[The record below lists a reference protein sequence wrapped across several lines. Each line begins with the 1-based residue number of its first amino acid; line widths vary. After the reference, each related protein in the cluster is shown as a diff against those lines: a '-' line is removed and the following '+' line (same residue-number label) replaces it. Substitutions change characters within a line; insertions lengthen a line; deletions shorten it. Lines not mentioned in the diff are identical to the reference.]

1 MDIYHEIEMVLLMS
15 EQQRWHRRDAKKAQQ
30 KKFKSDN
37 RSSVRTI
44 INIIVDKAKK
54 IKEKEKGSV

>member
-1 MDIYHEIEMVLLMS
+1 MS
-15 EQQRWHRRDAKKAQQ
+15 EQQRWHRRDAKKASQ

-54 IKEKEKGSV
+54 IKEKEKGSA